1 MRLLASRCLVAM
13 AAALPE
19 DAAPHSPEARAPPV
33 LGAPPPCAYAA
44 AGALRERLNK
54 PGRRGPRSAA
64 QLARRCAQ
72 AVRRTVLP
80 VLVKLLGCAAVREG
94 VPGALAA
101 LLDSCPALHRAAA
114 DADAIGRLAAFLQD
128 ERCSAGLKARPGP
141 ARAAAPAGTRRR
153 SQLISEHAC
162 HCAQERGV
170 LPQDAACAVVIT
182 QGCGSL
188 GRVQAAAAAGARRSA
203 RCARWARCAWTTRTT
218 AGSWPRRA
226 CWRRSCARW
235 TTRTRRRGPRA
246 AWARA
251 PRRAQSRCTPAC
263 ERGRRRRGRRARA
276 PRPRRCARRRAA
288 ACAACRAAWSRC
300 TAAAWAPT
308 WRRRYSAA
316 CGTPTRASRRRP
328 PPRSATSSWTRRPRR
343 RGARARR
350 SAGARSSLQAHAN

>member
-141 ARAAAPAGTRRR
+141 ARAAAPAGTRRG

-235 TTRTRRRGPRA
+235 TTRQQDAVGLAPHVLVVPALRLGGLLRQVLVRPRA
-246 AWARA
+246 GQ
-251 PRRAQSRCTPAC
+251 RAQGEAS
-263 ERGRRRRGRRARA
+263 GLV
-276 PRPRRCARRRAA
+276 RRCSPVHATCARLTWPRVRGSWAGAGAGPGDRFSHPAA
-288 ACAACRAAWSRC
+288 YTC
-300 TAAAWAPT
+300 TSM
-308 WRRRYSAA
+308 RFH
-316 CGTPTRASRRRP
+316 G
-328 PPRSATSSWTRRPRR
+328 
-343 RGARARR
+343 
-350 SAGARSSLQAHAN
+350 SAG